1 MISRSTIAKLSPLP
15 YRLCPPSVSTSF
27 SKLPTCILAF
37 VGFQSSVSIDL
48 LSSTGEFAPV
58 TFLILNAGLP
68 LSLCG
73 LENSRLLD
81 ALISASN
88 TETTTNTTHQALVSP
103 GLITQNKK
111 NNKLLFVGSD
121 WSTSALASQF

>member
-15 YRLCPPSVSTSF
+15 YRLCPPSVSTSY
-27 SKLPTCILAF
+27 SKLSSCFLVF
-37 VGFQSSVSIDL
+37 VGFQSLFSIDL
-48 LSSTGEFAPV
+48 FSSTGEFAPV

-88 TETTTNTTHQALVSP
+88 TETASYATHQAFVSP
-103 GLITQNKK
+103 GLNARVEV